1 MRSLSFK
8 LILSFLVVNLIAIGI
23 AAGFIWYRTSSEFNR
38 FLLDQNQSAYFEVV
52 SAFYEANNSWK
63 NVDRKLLEEQLIPP
77 PNSDKSGNAPA
88 PPFVL
93 VDQEGKVIV
102 QGLGYRSG
110 EIVEASELE
119 KGISIVSGEEI
130 VGTVLA
136 TGQLPARTSV
146 EQDYLDGFIQALLI
160 GAAGGVVVALVLGYL
175 LAQSLTKPTRELT
188 RAVRLMK
195 EGLLDQQVEV
205 SSQDEMGDLA
215 HAFNQMSAELTRSNV
230 NRRQM
235 TAEIAHDLRNPLTV
249 INGYI
254 ESMLAGV
261 LEPTNERMGIVHGEV
276 QHLRHMVEDLRTL
289 SLADSGAIILEKQSV
304 DMCQFLDKLSKVYA
318 QLASSKGIT
327 LKLDCMKDLPE
338 VQIDV
343 DRIGQAMGNIINN
356 ALRHT
361 QSGGSVVLTAKQVD
375 DALIV
380 SIQDNGE
387 GIESGTLPFIFNR
400 FHRGDS
406 SRHEDRSGLGLPIAK
421 SLVELHGGKVHA
433 ESEGIGKGALF
444 SIQLPMS
451 GS

>member
-1 MRSLSFK
+1 MLNKNASYLGFK
-8 LILSFLVVNLIAIGI
+8 
-23 AAGFIWYRTSSEFNR
+23 
-38 FLLDQNQSAYFEVV
+38 
-52 SAFYEANNSWK
+52 
-63 NVDRKLLEEQLIPP
+63 
-77 PNSDKSGNAPA
+77 
-88 PPFVL
+88 
-93 VDQEGKVIV
+93 
-102 QGLGYRSG
+102 
-110 EIVEASELE
+110 
-119 KGISIVSGEEI
+119 
-130 VGTVLA
+130 
-136 TGQLPARTSV
+136 
-146 EQDYLDGFIQALLI
+146 
-160 GAAGGVVVALVLGYL
+160 
-175 LAQSLTKPTRELT
+175 
-188 RAVRLMK
+188 
-195 EGLLDQQVEV
+195 
-205 SSQDEMGDLA
+205 SQ
-215 HAFNQMSAELTRSNV
+215 
-230 NRRQM
+230 
-235 TAEIAHDLRNPLTV
+235 PK
-249 INGYI
+249 INYI
-254 ESMLAGV
+254 Y
-261 LEPTNERMGIVHGEV
+261 
-276 QHLRHMVEDLRTL
+276 TL
-289 SLADSGAIILEKQSV
+289 SDMREKQSV

-318 QLASSKGIT
+318 QLASSNGIT

-444 SIQLPMS
+444 SIQLLMS